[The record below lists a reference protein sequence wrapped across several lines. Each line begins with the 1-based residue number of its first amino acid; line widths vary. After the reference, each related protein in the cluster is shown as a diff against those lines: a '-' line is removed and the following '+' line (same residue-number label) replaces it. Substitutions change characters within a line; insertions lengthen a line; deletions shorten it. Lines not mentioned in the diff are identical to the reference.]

1 IGEPTADLRS
11 NIAAEARA
19 KIIYE
24 RLINVSDDPSVRE
37 ALGFLMTREVSH
49 QKSFEKA
56 LYAITAN
63 FPPGKLPP
71 MEPYDRV
78 YFRMQEGAEPM
89 PGPWNRGDALSV
101 RRGEPAVDGG
111 DGLATGAV
119 DPTQSQALEAMA
131 RRLASDPN
139 CDPTTGAELGAGAPH
154 DSTTS
159 PVPPVSGTPGTPGV

>member
-1 IGEPTADLRS
+1 
-11 NIAAEARA
+11 
-19 KIIYE
+19 E

-111 DGLATGAV
+111 DGL
-119 DPTQSQALEAMA
+119 
-131 RRLASDPN
+131 
-139 CDPTTGAELGAGAPH
+139 
-154 DSTTS
+154 
-159 PVPPVSGTPGTPGV
+159 